1 MIRLAG
7 LVLILLLAFSGRA
20 LSQDIFITGHVVN
33 KETNAPLDNVSI
45 KLYNGTRIIYT
56 TISDTAGTFKINQKL
71 YRQTSYII
79 IHGLNLADLR
89 VDGLPQ
95 PKDNNNIGIFKLSTR
110 NIQLKNV
117 EVRAKRRYHDTT
129 TIDLSKQNFERSVT
143 VNDLL
148 SKEHGFYR
156 DNNGQLY
163 YKGKVVSDLV
173 VNGSDFFG
181 KNNMDIYKLLPA
193 LALED
198 IQVVETN
205 VDSVTNT
212 TVLRPV
218 IKVNLRLKEKYS
230 SGKFGNASLGIGSAD
245 RYIASTDLYTYKKR
259 EQISVGFNNN
269 NINITNNPYQEP
281 AISFSPNTNSVSN
294 HSARITYSN
303 MLGKKI
309 ELDFS
314 ATGRIENRDFTS
326 ETERQDQVINQFSK
340 IFSKSDSKLSGI
352 SGARLNIKYHIDSL
366 NTLNFTQT
374 NSYDK
379 TNNTD
384 SSNYSIRYD
393 SITNVSNLNRVKHA
407 ASNLA
412 LTELLYTHRF
422 ASKKGRALNVK
433 LSISKNDIKND
444 ERDNIYNLS
453 NNTAHSYFVS
463 NNRKLSENSFDI
475 NSDFNEPLGDDAYFN
490 IYSSYKS
497 DRLNY
502 NSDMISDSSFLFLN
516 NQPAGVINNYGKS
529 GIKFQKTFRKIS
541 VDGSISGLIDLR
553 TIVGNKQDTHISL
566 FNLNADLKADYK
578 LSDSK
583 NFSFIYKTL
592 SRYPEANQIINV
604 NNTFDL
610 ISQTSGNAYLKPET
624 DNSFKVSYS
633 LKRSTSS
640 INIDAGIDFYES
652 KFGMDI
658 QALPNTIQTTFIDN
672 VGRATAVF
680 AGVSVQKNMSDKFYF
695 NYNSNI
701 VYQEQPT
708 IINDKLNI
716 NNSVALN
723 EVFSLTKEVI
733 KNVLT
738 ISPIVT
744 AGYTKYYYENS
755 SVNIVSLTYSD
766 KLSFTALKFKLDLF
780 PLINYNHGINSL
792 TSFSMNGA
800 IKRSLF
806 NDYAIIWLQGYDLFN
821 SFKYNNNLLG
831 SSYAGTV
838 KYSNVQ
844 RYFIVGLSFKFN
856 NIK

>member
-7 LVLILLLAFSGRA
+7 LVLVLLLAFPDRA
-20 LSQDIFITGHVVN
+20 LSQDIFITGHVVS

-45 KLYNGTRIIYT
+45 KLYNGMRIIYT
-56 TISDTAGTFKINQKL
+56 TITDTAGTFKINQKQ
-71 YRQTSYII
+71 YNQVSYII

-89 VDGLPQ
+89 VDSLPQ
-95 PKDNNNIGIFKLSTR
+95 PKENYDIGVFKLSIR

-129 TIDLSKQNFERSVT
+129 TIDLSKQKFERAVT

-148 SKEHGFYR
+148 SKNHGFYK

-163 YKGKVVSDLV
+163 YKGKVVNNLV

-245 RYIASTDLYTYKKR
+245 RYIASTDLYIYKKR

-269 NINITNNPYQEP
+269 NINIPNNPYQEP
-281 AISFSPNTNSVSN
+281 AISFSPNTNSVTN

-326 ETERQDQVINQFSK
+326 ETERQDQVVNQFSK
-340 IFSKSDSKLSGI
+340 TFSKSASKLSGI
-352 SGARLNIKYHIDSL
+352 SGAKLNIKYHIDSL

-393 SITNVSNLNRVKHA
+393 SITNVSNLNRLKHVTN
-407 ASNLA
+407 NLA
-412 LTELLYTHRF
+412 LTELLYTHQF
-422 ASKKGRALNVK
+422 ASKNGRALNVK
-433 LSISKNDIKND
+433 LSTSKNDIKND
-444 ERDNIYNLS
+444 ERDNIFNLS
-453 NNTAHSYFVS
+453 NNTVQSYFVS
-463 NNRKLSENSFDI
+463 NNRKLSENFFDI

-490 IYSSYKS
+490 IYSSYKN

-502 NSDMISDSSFLFLN
+502 SSNIVSDSSFLFLN
-516 NQPAGVINNYGKS
+516 NQPGGVMNHYGKA

-541 VDGSISGLIDLR
+541 MDGSISGLIDRR
-553 TIVGNKQDTHISL
+553 TIAGNKQDTHISF
-566 FNLNADLKADYK
+566 FNFNADLKVDYK

-583 NFSFIYKTL
+583 SFSFIYKTL
-592 SRYPEANQIINV
+592 TNYPDANQIINV

-624 DNSFKVSYS
+624 DNSFRVSYS
-633 LKRSTSS
+633 LKRLTSN
-640 INIDAGIDFYES
+640 INIDAGIDFYNS
-652 KFGMDI
+652 KFGMNV
-658 QALPNTIQTTFIDN
+658 QAMPNTIQTTFIDN
-672 VGRATAVF
+672 VGRATAAFV
-680 AGVSVQKNMSDKFYF
+680 GVSVQKNISDKFYF

-701 VYQEQPT
+701 AYQEQPT
-708 IINDKLNI
+708 IINGELNI

-723 EVFSLTKEVI
+723 EVFSLTREVI

-744 AGYTKYYYENS
+744 AGYTRYYYENS
-755 SVNIVSLTYSD
+755 SINIVNLIYSD
-766 KLSFTALKFKLDLF
+766 KLSFTALKFKLDLL

-844 RYFIVGLSFKFN
+844 RYFIAGLSFKFN